1 MKKVVVVLF
10 AVAVAFGTMA
20 CSKDKK
26 KASAPTGPAE
36 ETLQQL
42 EALYQLNDPASRDP
56 RSALTCRY
64 VLITNNGGTLERKEA
79 SLKTSGQCDFDALKG
94 KVSGAGSLSLD
105 KASQIL
111 NIIKS
116 TAGLGANAKARFDC
130 VAYNIKTSVRMVG
143 LQDCNIKNA
152 SAAVSGKDASAR
164 EITQLLGL

>member
-1 MKKVVVVLF
+1 MKKVVVALF

-26 KASAPTGPAE
+26 TTQAPAAPAE

-56 RSALTCRY
+56 KAALTCRY

-79 SLKTSGQCDFDALKG
+79 SIKTSGQCDFDSLKG
-94 KVSGAGSLSLD
+94 KVSSSGALSID
-105 KASQIL
+105 KATQIL

-143 LQDCNIKNA
+143 LQDCSIKDPSAAASGKAA
-152 SAAVSGKDASAR
+152 SAK
-164 EITQLLGL
+164 EITKILGL